1 MIHAV
6 YVFDRAGVCL
16 YYRAWRRPHAPL
28 SAAEDR
34 KLMFGLLFSLKS
46 FAAKMDPAAPPSVLL
61 PPPLPPLRLQ
71 PNAGEGGPS
80 PPAPLGRGCSFRAFR
95 TNTYKLSFL
104 ESPSGIKIVLISEPR
119 MGDMREPLKHIYSR
133 IYAECIV
140 KNPLHTPGQP
150 FSCELFATTLDQYVK
165 TLQ

>member
-1 MIHAV
+1 MINAV

-46 FAAKMDPAAPPSVLL
+46 FAAKMDPAAPP
-61 PPPLPPLRLQ
+61 
-71 PNAGEGGPS
+71 AGEGGPS

-119 MGDMREPLKHIYSR
+119 MGDMHEPLKHIYSR

>member
-1 MIHAV
+1 
-6 YVFDRAGVCL
+6 
-16 YYRAWRRPHAPL
+16 
-28 SAAEDR
+28 
-34 KLMFGLLFSLKS
+34 MFGLLFSLKS
-46 FAAKMDPAAPPSVLL
+46 FAAKMDPAAPP
-61 PPPLPPLRLQ
+61 
-71 PNAGEGGPS
+71 AGEGGPS

-104 ESPSGIKIVLISEPR
+104 ESPSGIKKSLKLGLYDVKMPTMPAGLLAMLASQIVLISEPR

-150 FSCELFATTLDQYVK
+150 FSCELFATMLDQYVK